1 MTRGHFPHDETAI
14 KLLRLALCN
23 VLVST
28 CYFRLK
34 ISHESVRHPVRR
46 MIHSS
51 QRLKIIQSP
60 CRQLAFL
67 FTLVI
72 CMLPCPSVA
81 EPLDKAVHA
90 QVVQV
95 PDGDSLTIVI
105 DGHMSRVRLAE
116 IDAPE
121 GQQPFSDRSR
131 KSLFDLC
138 FWVEAELTGITKDE
152 YGRMLARVTCNGI
165 DANSEQV
172 KRGLAWVYD
181 DTKDDALR
189 ELQAKARAAGR
200 GLWGAQSPL
209 SPIPPWEWND
219 FF

>member
-1 MTRGHFPHDETAI
+1 M
-14 KLLRLALCN
+14 
-23 VLVST
+23 
-28 CYFRLK
+28 
-34 ISHESVRHPVRR
+34 
-46 MIHSS
+46 
-51 QRLKIIQSP
+51 
-60 CRQLAFL
+60 
-67 FTLVI
+67 
-72 CMLPCPSVA
+72 A

-105 DGHMSRVRLAE
+105 DGEMVRVRLAE

-152 YGRMLARVTCNGI
+152 YGRMRARVKCNGI
-165 DANSEQV
+165 DVNSEQV

-181 DTKDDALR
+181 DSKDATLQD
-189 ELQAKARAAGR
+189 LQAKARAAGR
-200 GLWGAQSPL
+200 GLWGVQSPL